1 MLGSYPVASFRY
13 SKLFIS
19 NLVSL
24 FFESPNNC
32 KVWTGVG
39 AGLRGVQRL
48 EFKMKSLHWGLPPV
62 NVPLLSACHR
72 DAGAALQ
79 ELNGPSPFSSKI
91 KDSIVKNLYFHSIN
105 HTFTDLSTTK
115 RKWKKEETTVE
126 MKLSEISFI
135 THFMIYVSFW
145 LHSRLSY
152 HPILP
157 FLSLPS
163 KG

>member
-48 EFKMKSLHWGLPPV
+48 EFKMKSLH
-62 NVPLLSACHR
+62 
-72 DAGAALQ
+72 
-79 ELNGPSPFSSKI
+79 
-91 KDSIVKNLYFHSIN
+91 
-105 HTFTDLSTTK
+105 
-115 RKWKKEETTVE
+115 
-126 MKLSEISFI
+126 
-135 THFMIYVSFW
+135 
-145 LHSRLSY
+145 
-152 HPILP
+152 
-157 FLSLPS
+157 
-163 KG
+163 